1 MSKAKR
7 QDYYE
12 VLGVTQSASIEEIKA
27 SYRKSA
33 LLWHPDRNPENKEEA
48 EVRFRECTEAYSVL
62 SDSQK
67 RQIYDTY
74 GHEGLR
80 NSAAP
85 TDFSGSIF
93 QDFHDIFG
101 DFFGF
106 EDLFG
111 ASGGRRSAGRSRV
124 QRGADLRYDM
134 TLTFEEAS
142 NGVNTKIRVPR
153 QEFCESCNGTG
164 AKKGTGVIACQT
176 CGGRGQLVYQQGFF
190 TINRTCPAC
199 QGSGQIV
206 KERCVDCRGQGRV
219 ERERNIE
226 LRIPPGVDTGTRLR
240 VQGEGEPG
248 PNGGPAGDLY
258 VVLDVKEHN
267 FFERR
272 GADLYCT
279 IPLSIAQASLGT
291 ELQVPGLN
299 GEERL
304 KVPEGTQSGAVIRIK
319 GKGLP
324 DPHGGG
330 RGDLYYH
337 LRVLTPTKLTREQ
350 KKLMEQLDAS
360 LKVDNKPA
368 ERNSSIFD
376 KVKDILS

>member
-1 MSKAKR
+1 MPR
-7 QDYYE
+7 QQQRDYYE
-12 VLGVTQSASIEEIKA
+12 VLGIVKTASVEEIKSA
-27 SYRKSA
+27 YRKSA
-33 LLWHPDRNPENKEEA
+33 LKWHPDRNPDNKDEA

-74 GHEGLR
+74 GHAGLAGAGASSDF
-80 NSAAP
+80 NS
-85 TDFSGSIF
+85 TIF

-111 ASGGRRSAGRSRV
+111 GASGRRSRNRV

-134 TLTFEEAS
+134 TLSFEEAA
-142 NGVNTKIRVPR
+142 NGVTTKIRVPR
-153 QEFCESCNGTG
+153 QEYCEACNGTG
-164 AKKGTGVIACQT
+164 AKKGTGVVACQT

-199 QGSGQIV
+199 QGAGQIV
-206 KERCVDCRGQGRV
+206 KERCAECRGQGRV
-219 ERERNIE
+219 NRERTIE

-258 VVLDVKEHN
+258 VVLEVKEHS

-279 IPLSIAQASLGT
+279 IPLSMAQAALGT
-291 ELQVPGLN
+291 ELQVPGLS
-299 GEERL
+299 GDERL
-304 KVPEGTQSGAVIRIK
+304 KIPEGTQSDAVFRVK

-337 LRVLTPTKLTREQ
+337 LRVLTPTKLTKEQ
-350 KKLMEQLDAS
+350 RKLMEQLDAT

-368 ERNSSIFD
+368 ERGSSIFD
-376 KVKDILS
+376 KVKDIFG